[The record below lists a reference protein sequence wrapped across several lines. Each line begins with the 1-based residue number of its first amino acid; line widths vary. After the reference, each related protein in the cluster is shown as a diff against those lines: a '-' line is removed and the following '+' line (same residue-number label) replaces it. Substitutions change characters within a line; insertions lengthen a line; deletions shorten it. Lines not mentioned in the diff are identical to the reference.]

1 MKILAVGARHV
12 VPLQWRSRAW
22 GTLALGLVFL
32 AAFTPIPIAAQQK
45 IIPAGT
51 ASDPI
56 LRALETELTRSKAQL
71 KMENVDS
78 PFYIEYR
85 IFDVEQFDASAAF
98 GALRDQ
104 NRTRLRLLRAVVRLG
119 DYKLD
124 SFFNAGQ
131 GVSDILPL
139 DNDEL
144 AIRHQVWLATDQA
157 YKRASEAFSNK
168 KSQLKQLNVEQP
180 VDDFAKAE
188 SALSIGPVVKLEVD
202 PARWTKMLENATAVY
217 KSDPQ
222 IQSLVAS
229 VNFTVLSQYFVN
241 TEGTVTRYGS
251 THYQLVLTAGEQAP
265 DGMRLDRSPQFTA
278 NRVEELPSPEE
289 FQADAVKLVADM
301 KALREAPIVEEE
313 YRGPVLFSNDAATDM
328 FFDLIVP
335 NVLGRRPAPGR
346 PARTVGAFASSW
358 RARVLPNFISVV
370 DDPTMEMFGGHG
382 LGGSYKVD
390 DEGVAAAPV
399 TVVDNGTLANYLIG
413 RAPIRDF
420 PASNGHGRASGNGST
435 APAPGN
441 LFFRPSKTSTREELK
456 KQLLDE
462 CRSRGLKY
470 GYFVDTLGPR
480 LSPRMLF
487 RVWTDDGHEE
497 LVRGAVFNELDVRA
511 LRSDLVAAGNDPLVS
526 NRTGL
531 PFMTIVS
538 PSVLFDELEVK
549 RADNSKEKLPDYPAP
564 ALATSG
570 N

>member
-1 MKILAVGARHV
+1 MKIFRRISA
-12 VPLQWRSRAW
+12 WRAAAISF
-22 GTLALGLVFL
+22 VFL
-32 AAFTPIPIAAQQK
+32 AVSPFAAFAQQK
-45 IIPAGT
+45 QLPADA

-56 LRALETELTRSKAQL
+56 LRALQAELTRSKSQL
-71 KMENVDS
+71 KMDNVDS

-85 IFDVEQFDASAAF
+85 VFDVEQFDASAAF

-124 SFFNAGQ
+124 SFINAGQ

-168 KSQLKQLNVEQP
+168 KAQLKQLNIDQP

-188 SALSIGPVVKLEVD
+188 PVVSIGPTAKLEVD
-202 PARWTKMLENATAVY
+202 PAKWTKMLESATSVY
-217 KSDPQ
+217 RNDTQ
-222 IQSLVAS
+222 IQTFMAS
-229 VNFTVLSQYFVN
+229 MNFTVVSQYFVN
-241 TEGTVTRYGS
+241 TEGTVTRRGS
-251 THYQLVLTAGEQAP
+251 AHYQILLSASEQAP
-265 DGMRLDRSPQFTA
+265 DGMRLERAPQFTA
-278 NRVEELPSPEE
+278 NRIEELPTPDE
-289 FQADAVKLVADM
+289 FQKDALKLVEDM
-301 KALREAPIVEEE
+301 KTLREAPVVDEE

-328 FFDLIVP
+328 FFDLVVP

-358 RARVLPNFISVV
+358 KARVLPDFISVV
-370 DDPTMEMFGGHG
+370 DDPTVDTFAGHG

-390 DEGVAAAPV
+390 DEGVPAAPV
-399 TVVDNGTLANYLIG
+399 TVVDKGTLVNYLIG
-413 RAPIRDF
+413 RVPIRDF
-420 PASNGHGRASGNGST
+420 LLSNGHGRASGNGNT

-441 LFFRPSKTSTREELK
+441 LFFRPAKTSTREELK

-462 CRSRGLKY
+462 CRTRGLKY

-480 LSPRMLF
+480 LSPRMLY

-497 LVRGAVFNELDVRA
+497 LVRGAVFNELDIRA
-511 LRSDLVAAGNDPLVS
+511 LRSDLVAAGDDPLVS

-538 PSVLFDELEVK
+538 PSVMFDELEVK
-549 RADNSKEKLPDYPAP
+549 RADNTKEKLPDYPAP
-564 ALATSG
+564 ALNAG
-570 N
+570 RN

>member
-1 MKILAVGARHV
+1 MKISRRISAWRAGAI
-12 VPLQWRSRAW
+12 S
-22 GTLALGLVFL
+22 LVFL
-32 AAFTPIPIAAQQK
+32 TVSPFAVIAQQK
-45 IIPAGT
+45 QLPADA

-56 LRALETELTRSKAQL
+56 LRALQAELTRSKSQL
-71 KMENVDS
+71 KMDNVDS

-85 IFDVEQFDASAAF
+85 VFDVEQFDASAAF

-124 SFFNAGQ
+124 SFINAGQ
-131 GVSDILPL
+131 GISDILPL

-157 YKRASEAFSNK
+157 YKRAGEAFSNK
-168 KSQLKQLNVEQP
+168 KAQLKQLNIDQP

-188 SALSIGPVVKLEVD
+188 PVVSIGPTAKLEVD
-202 PARWTKMLENATAVY
+202 PAKWTKMLESATSVY
-217 KSDPQ
+217 RTDPQ
-222 IQSLVAS
+222 IQSFLAS
-229 VNFTVLSQYFVN
+229 LNFTVLSEYFIN
-241 TEGTVTRYGS
+241 TEGTVTRRGS
-251 THYQLVLTAGEQAP
+251 AHYQILLSASEQAP
-265 DGMRLDRSPQFTA
+265 DGMRLERAPQFTA
-278 NRVEELPSPEE
+278 NRIEELPTPDE
-289 FQADAVKLVADM
+289 FQKDALKLVEDM
-301 KALREAPIVEEE
+301 KNLREAPVVDEE

-335 NVLGRRPAPGR
+335 NILGRRPQPGR
-346 PARTVGAFASSW
+346 PARTVGAFASSFK
-358 RARVLPNFISVV
+358 ARVLPDFISVV
-370 DDPTMEMFGGHG
+370 DDPTVDTFAGHG

-390 DEGVAAAPV
+390 DEGVPAAPV
-399 TVVDNGTLANYLIG
+399 TVVDKGTLVNYLIG
-413 RAPIRDF
+413 RVPIRDF
-420 PASNGHGRASGNGST
+420 PVSNGHGRASGNGNT

-441 LFFRPSKTSTREELK
+441 LFFRPAKTSTREALK

-462 CRSRGLKY
+462 CRTRGLKY

-480 LSPRMLF
+480 LSPRMLY

-497 LVRGAVFNELDVRA
+497 LVRGAIFNELDIRA
-511 LRSDLVAAGNDPLVS
+511 LRSDLAAAGDDPLVS

-549 RADNSKEKLPDYPAP
+549 RADNTKEKLPDYPAP
-564 ALATSG
+564 ALTAG
-570 N
+570 RN

>member
-1 MKILAVGARHV
+1 MKISRRVPAWIVAVIV
-12 VPLQWRSRAW
+12 
-22 GTLALGLVFL
+22 LGFL
-32 AAFTPIPIAAQQK
+32 AISPFGVAAQQK
-45 IIPAGT
+45 QLPAEA

-56 LRALETELTRSKAQL
+56 LRALQAELTRSKAHL

-85 IFDVEQFDASAAF
+85 VFDVEQFDASAAF

-131 GVSDILPL
+131 GISDILPL

-144 AIRHQVWLATDQA
+144 ALRHQVWLATDQA

-168 KSQLKQLNVEQP
+168 KAQLKQLNIDQP
-180 VDDFAKAE
+180 VDDFARAE
-188 SALSIGPVVKLEVD
+188 AAVSIGPTAKLDVD
-202 PARWTKMLENATAVY
+202 PAKWTKMLESATSVY
-217 KSDPQ
+217 KNDPQ
-222 IQSLVAS
+222 IQSLTAS

-241 TEGTVTRYGS
+241 TEGTVTRNGS
-251 THYQLVLTAGEQAP
+251 AHYQIVLSASEQAP
-265 DGMRLDRSPQFTA
+265 DGMRLDRAPQFTA
-278 NRVEELPSPEE
+278 NRIEELPTPDE
-289 FQADAVKLVADM
+289 FQKDALNLIKDM
-301 KALREAPIVEEE
+301 KTLREAPVVDEE

-328 FFDLIVP
+328 FFELVVP

-358 RARVLPNFISVV
+358 RARVLPDFISVV
-370 DDPTMEMFGGHG
+370 DDPTVDAFAGHG

-390 DEGVAAAPV
+390 DEGVPAAPV
-399 TVVDNGTLANYLIG
+399 TVVDKGILVNYLIG
-413 RAPIRDF
+413 RVPIRDF
-420 PASNGHGRASGNGST
+420 PASNGHGRASGNGNT

-441 LFFRPSKTSTREELK
+441 LFFRPAKTSTREDLK
-456 KQLLDE
+456 KQLIDE
-462 CRSRGLKY
+462 CRNRGFKY

-480 LSPRMLF
+480 LAPRMLY

-497 LVRGAVFNELDVRA
+497 LVRGAIFNELDIRA
-511 LRSDLVAAGNDPLVS
+511 LRSDLVAAGDDPLVS

-549 RADNSKEKLPDYPAP
+549 RADNTKEKLPDYPAP
-564 ALATSG
+564 ALTSG
-570 N
+570 RN

>member
-1 MKILAVGARHV
+1 VKISRC
-12 VPLQWRSRAW
+12 VPVCRVAAILF
-22 GTLALGLVFL
+22 VFL
-32 AAFTPIPIAAQQK
+32 AALPFGVAAQQK
-45 IIPAGT
+45 QIPAEA

-56 LRALETELTRSKAQL
+56 LRALQAELTRSKTQL

-85 IFDVEQFDASAAF
+85 VFDVEQFDASAAF

-104 NRTRLRLLRAVVRLG
+104 NRTRLRLIRAVVRLG

-131 GVSDILPL
+131 GISDILPL

-168 KSQLKQLNVEQP
+168 KAQLKQLNIEQP
-180 VDDFAKAE
+180 VDDFAKA
-188 SALSIGPVVKLEVD
+188 APVVSIGPLAKLDVD
-202 PARWTKMLENATAVY
+202 PAKWTKMLESATSVY
-217 KSDPQ
+217 RNDPQ
-222 IQSLVAS
+222 IQSFMAS
-229 VNFTVLSQYFVN
+229 MNFTMLSQYFVN
-241 TEGTVTRYGS
+241 TEGTVTRHGS
-251 THYQLVLTAGEQAP
+251 AHYQVILSASEQAQ
-265 DGMRLDRSPQFTA
+265 DGMRLERSPQYTA
-278 NRVEELPSPEE
+278 NHIEELPSPDE
-289 FQADAVKLVADM
+289 FQKDALNLVQDM
-301 KALREAPIVEEE
+301 KTLREAPVVDEE

-358 RARVLPNFISVV
+358 RARVLPDFISVV
-370 DDPTMEMFGGHG
+370 DDPTVDTFAGHG

-399 TVVDNGTLANYLIG
+399 TVVDKGTLMNYLIG
-413 RAPIRDF
+413 RVPIRDF
-420 PASNGHGRASGNGST
+420 PVSNGHGRSSGNGNT

-441 LFFRPSKTSTREELK
+441 LFFRPAKSSTREELK

-462 CRSRGLKY
+462 CRNRGLKY

-480 LSPRMLF
+480 LAPRMLY

-497 LVRGAVFNELDVRA
+497 LVRGAIFNELDIRA

-549 RADNSKEKLPDYPAP
+549 RADNTKEKLPDYSAP
-564 ALATSG
+564 ALTAG
-570 N
+570 RN

>member
-1 MKILAVGARHV
+1 MNIFRRNSASRAAAISLVLLAVS
-12 VPLQWRSRAW
+12 P
-22 GTLALGLVFL
+22 F
-32 AAFTPIPIAAQQK
+32 AAFAQQK
-45 IIPAGT
+45 QLPADA

-56 LRALETELTRSKAQL
+56 LRALQAELTRSKAEL
-71 KMENVDS
+71 KMDNVDS

-85 IFDVEQFDASAAF
+85 VFDVEQFDASAAF

-131 GVSDILPL
+131 GISDILPL
-139 DNDEL
+139 DSDEL

-168 KSQLKQLNVEQP
+168 KAQLKQLNIDQP

-188 SALSIGPVVKLEVD
+188 PVVSIGPTAKLEVD
-202 PARWTKMLENATAVY
+202 PAKWTKMLESATSVY
-217 KSDPQ
+217 RSDTQ
-222 IQSLVAS
+222 IQSFMAS
-229 VNFTVLSQYFVN
+229 LNFTVLSQYFVN
-241 TEGTVTRYGS
+241 TEGTVTRRGS
-251 THYQLVLTAGEQAP
+251 AHYQILLSASEQAP
-265 DGMRLDRSPQFTA
+265 DGMRLERAPQFTA
-278 NRVEELPSPEE
+278 NHIEELPTPDE
-289 FQADAVKLVADM
+289 FQKDAVKLVEDM
-301 KALREAPIVEEE
+301 KTLREAPVVEEE

-328 FFDLIVP
+328 FFDLVVP

-358 RARVLPNFISVV
+358 KARVLPDFISVV
-370 DDPTMEMFGGHG
+370 DDPTVDTFAGHG

-390 DEGVAAAPV
+390 DEGVPAAPV
-399 TVVDNGTLANYLIG
+399 TVVDKGTLVNYLIG
-413 RAPIRDF
+413 RVPIRDF
-420 PASNGHGRASGNGST
+420 PVSNGHGRASGNGNT

-441 LFFRPSKTSTREELK
+441 LFFRPAKTSTREELK

-462 CRSRGLKY
+462 CRTRGLKY

-480 LSPRMLF
+480 LSPRMLY

-497 LVRGAVFNELDVRA
+497 LVRGAVFNELDIRA
-511 LRSDLVAAGNDPLVS
+511 LRSDLVAAGDDPLVS

-538 PSVLFDELEVK
+538 PSVLFDDVEVK
-549 RADNSKEKLPDYPAP
+549 RADNTKEKLPDYPAP
-564 ALATSG
+564 ALTAG
-570 N
+570 RN